1 LEQREEAMM
10 SVMQREAGIL
20 ASKHLL
26 LTEKID
32 KVIARNIIDEER
44 MKQTICEESP
54 LGRISLPV

>member
-1 LEQREEAMM
+1 MM